1 MKFDHKMKKFLE
13 KNVMENVKELM
24 DILPINDEY
33 DAIILAT
40 LFTQYTEV
48 DISNLFDGTAESDD
62 IPKFGINEIARLVK
76 KHMAYKTA
84 INHTQKLIKE
94 GYLIDINQLIIE
106 KIEEIA
112 PIITNND
119 KILNRITLTFVE
131 EELGSLIEKYERTK
145 RMLIVNFEKIA

>member
-1 MKFDHKMKKFLE
+1 MKLDHKMKKFLE
-13 KNVMENVKELM
+13 KNLMENVKELM
-24 DILPINDEY
+24 DTLPINDEF

-40 LFTQYTEV
+40 LITQYTEV
-48 DISNLFDGTAESDD
+48 DIFNLFSGTAELDD

-106 KIEEIA
+106 KIEEIT

-119 KILNRITLTFVE
+119 KILYKITLTLVG
-131 EELGSLIEKYERTK
+131 EELESLIEKYEKTK